1 MYWIVASFSVALPD
15 ADVVVTGS
23 PVVYVQP
30 TSTSGE
36 RCERHFCGACGSH
49 ILGTSGVR
57 PGFQFVKATLFDI
70 PPPVV
75 ADFFMEDAYGA
86 LSYL

>member
-1 MYWIVASFSVALPD
+1 
-15 ADVVVTGS
+15 
-23 PVVYVQP
+23 VYVQP

-49 ILGTSGVR
+49 ILGTSGMR

-75 ADFFMEDAYGA
+75 ADFFMEDAYGT